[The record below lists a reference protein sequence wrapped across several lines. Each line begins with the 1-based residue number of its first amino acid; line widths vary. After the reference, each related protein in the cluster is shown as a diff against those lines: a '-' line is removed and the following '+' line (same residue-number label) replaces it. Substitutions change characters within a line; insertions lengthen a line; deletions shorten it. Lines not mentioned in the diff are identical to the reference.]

1 MSTAV
6 GSSSCAWTCEH
17 GGCEPPFNRKEITGT
32 HEFSCVPVAVPVRG
46 AGCILESY
54 CCLNGRRIGCCPRE
68 GRGLHPTQLKLY
80 NKAQQKD

>member
-46 AGCILESY
+46 AGCIQNIAEEMDIDNMVAVPVRGAGCILIAMEK
-54 CCLNGRRIGCCPRE
+54 NGFW
-68 GRGLHPTQLKLY
+68 
-80 NKAQQKD
+80 